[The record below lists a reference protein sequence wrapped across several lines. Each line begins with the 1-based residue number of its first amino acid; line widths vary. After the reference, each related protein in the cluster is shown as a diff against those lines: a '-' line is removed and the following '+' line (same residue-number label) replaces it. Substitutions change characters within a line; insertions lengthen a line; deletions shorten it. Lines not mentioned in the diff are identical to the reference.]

1 MENLQSWAILAGVL
15 VAAVAMYALA
25 WRIVEGTH
33 IVVRA
38 VTRILLGALIVVPA
52 ILFIVFG
59 DGAPMSEKASAPA
72 PKSASQSEDV
82 AKPAKKSAAPVPER
96 NDDKEEA
103 ARAAKDSQAEEQRQ
117 AAETQAEVDA
127 AKRQAEAGARRA
139 EAERIEAAEAEARQ
153 RATEAEQARMAA
165 EADARRKEAETER
178 ALESA
183 RRQVEEQSR
192 TSAANQTSGGEAAAP
207 IETEP
212 ADRSA
217 QEPAMIENPSATGA
231 APHSSATRRYYKRS
245 YQYRPPAAANGGG
258 GSGGSSAGGGFGG
271 LAAPAPE
278 PPTVPS
284 TMPDVSA
291 PDAAPG
297 AGATAGAAAPE
308 AAAVAPDVAAVDT
321 APLEEA
327 ERAPEV
333 AAMEAAPP
341 SSAPPG
347 AAAAPT
353 AADQVKEDWA
363 VVPVFYGTDR
373 ARADQEK
380 RIGYDWQRGRRM
392 ELGHALVTIPKEHVV
407 PMVERPWALKIPY
420 VDIVLYEAAEDPKKH
435 FTMKELKALT
445 REEFLSLVKE
455 RLQRSARFKDH
466 ALVFIHGYK
475 TKFDNAIY
483 RTAQI
488 AYDLKFDGAPFLYSW
503 PSGGTLQGYTYD
515 RESAAQAENYL
526 RQFLEMVR
534 DETGAKKVSIIAHSM
549 GNQLLLR
556 TLQDMRRNTP
566 DGLRISQLIL
576 AAPDVD
582 RDSFEHIVRAIEGIA
597 EGITLYA
604 ASNDT
609 ALSFSRRVNGGI
621 PRAGDVPEEGP
632 IVMEGIDTIDATAT
646 SMDSVGIN
654 HSGYAENN
662 ALLEDIGKLVS
673 AGIRPPGIRLPSL
686 ERIET
691 DKGPYWR
698 YPMTQP

>member
-1 MENLQSWAILAGVL
+1 
-15 VAAVAMYALA
+15 
-25 WRIVEGTH
+25 
-33 IVVRA
+33 
-38 VTRILLGALIVVPA
+38 
-52 ILFIVFG
+52 
-59 DGAPMSEKASAPA
+59 
-72 PKSASQSEDV
+72 
-82 AKPAKKSAAPVPER
+82 
-96 NDDKEEA
+96 
-103 ARAAKDSQAEEQRQ
+103 
-117 AAETQAEVDA
+117 
-127 AKRQAEAGARRA
+127 
-139 EAERIEAAEAEARQ
+139 
-153 RATEAEQARMAA
+153 
-165 EADARRKEAETER
+165 
-178 ALESA
+178 
-183 RRQVEEQSR
+183 
-192 TSAANQTSGGEAAAP
+192 
-207 IETEP
+207 
-212 ADRSA
+212 
-217 QEPAMIENPSATGA
+217 
-231 APHSSATRRYYKRS
+231 
-245 YQYRPPAAANGGG
+245 
-258 GSGGSSAGGGFGG
+258 
-271 LAAPAPE
+271 
-278 PPTVPS
+278 
-284 TMPDVSA
+284 
-291 PDAAPG
+291 
-297 AGATAGAAAPE
+297 
-308 AAAVAPDVAAVDT
+308 
-321 APLEEA
+321 
-327 ERAPEV
+327 
-333 AAMEAAPP
+333 PP
-341 SSAPPG
+341 SSAPP
-347 AAAAPT
+347 AAAAPPT

-373 ARADQEK
+373 ARADEEK

-392 ELGHALVTIPKEHVV
+392 ELGRALVTIPKEHVV

-475 TKFDNAIY
+475 TKFDNAVY

-515 RESAAQAENYL
+515 RESAAQAETYL

-556 TLQDMRRNTP
+556 TLQDMKRTMP
-566 DGLRISQLIL
+566 EGVQISQLIL

-582 RDSFEHIVRAIEGIA
+582 RDSFEHIVRSIEGIA

-621 PRAGDVPEEGP
+621 PRAGDVPEGGP
-632 IVMEGIDTIDATAT
+632 IVMGGIDTIDATAT

-673 AGIRPPGIRLPSL
+673 AGIRPPGTRLPKL
-686 ERIET
+686 ERVET

-698 YPMTQP
+698 YPTAQP